1 MLDAG
6 SKIVIVIV
14 ILIVI
19 FQFLIPGIEMAD
31 RNVRPPFSS
40 LCTLLPPS
48 SGFFANGVKLQSPP
62 GFHK

>member
-6 SKIVIVIV
+6 SKIVIV

-31 RNVRPPFSS
+31 RNVRPPFSP
-40 LCTLLPPS
+40 LCE
-48 SGFFANGVKLQSPP
+48 SPFLDA
-62 GFHK
+62 GLWMLDAGS